1 MKKEISIL
9 LPVYNNVC
17 VSLVQQLLE
26 QTAEFR
32 DLQFEIIVADDGSDD
47 AELMKRNSEIATM
60 DNCRYLMLGHN
71 YGRARIRNFMAQQAQ
86 YEWLLFLDSDVK
98 LPAFFLRN
106 YLQAGE
112 GNIVYGGIKF
122 LGNELLRS
130 INLRCRYECMSMAD
144 NILDK
149 RNENPYQSFSA
160 ANFMIKRETML
171 RHPFDERFTGY
182 GYEDVLLGKHL
193 AESKIPIL
201 HISNPVHIDQF
212 NNNPEY
218 LAKIEES
225 LKTLK
230 RFQTDLAGYS
240 KILES
245 VRTLR
250 KLHLVWMVRVWHML
264 FKAIEKHNLTGKS
277 PNLTLFKLY
286 KLGYFVSL

>member
-26 QTAEFR
+26 QTTEFR
-32 DLQFEIIVADDGSDD
+32 DLQFEIIVADDGSDN
-47 AELMKRNSEIATM
+47 AELIKRNSEIATM
-60 DNCRYLMLGHN
+60 DNCRYLALERN
-71 YGRARIRNFMAQQAQ
+71 FGRAKVRNFLAQQAK

-106 YLQAGE
+106 YLQEME
-112 GNIVYGGIKF
+112 GDIVYGGIKF
-122 LGNELLRS
+122 LGSELLRS

-149 RNENPYQSFSA
+149 RNENPYRSFSA
-160 ANFMIKRETML
+160 ANFLIKKEIML
-171 RHPFDERFTGY
+171 QHPFDERFTGY
-182 GYEDVLLGKHL
+182 GYEDVLFGKRL
-193 AESKIPIL
+193 ADSNIPIC
-201 HISNPVHIDQF
+201 HINNPVHIDQF
-212 NNNPEY
+212 DNNPEY

-230 RFQTDLAGYS
+230 RFKTELSGYS

-245 VRTLR
+245 VKTL
-250 KLHLVWMVRVWHML
+250 KKAHLDWTIRIWHML

-286 KLGYFVSL
+286 KLGYYVCL

>member
-26 QTAEFR
+26 QTTEFR
-32 DLQFEIIVADDGSDD
+32 DLQFEIIVADDGSDN
-47 AELMKRNSEIATM
+47 AELIKRNSEIAAM
-60 DNCRYLMLGHN
+60 DNCRYLALERN
-71 YGRARIRNFMAQQAQ
+71 FGRAKVRNFLAQQAK

-106 YLQAGE
+106 YLQEME
-112 GNIVYGGIKF
+112 GDIVYGGIKF
-122 LGNELLRS
+122 LGSELLRS

-149 RNENPYQSFSA
+149 RNENPYRSFSA
-160 ANFMIKRETML
+160 ANFLIKKEIML
-171 RHPFDERFTGY
+171 QHPFDERFTGY
-182 GYEDVLLGKHL
+182 GYEDVLFGKRL
-193 AESKIPIL
+193 ADSNIPIC
-201 HISNPVHIDQF
+201 HINNPVHIDQF
-212 NNNPEY
+212 DNNPEY

-230 RFQTDLAGYS
+230 RFKTELSGYS

-245 VRTLR
+245 VKTL
-250 KLHLVWMVRVWHML
+250 KKAHLDWTIRIWHML

-286 KLGYFVSL
+286 KLGYYVCL